1 MLPES
6 FPARGE
12 HLSQQ
17 WPLLE
22 SLDLS
27 SFEPGKTLT
36 SAVVA
41 ELTSGAKQLVNTHIE
56 EDVTI
61 SAEENLKRVL
71 KCAKIL
77 QFAFELEQYQ
87 AEEVEQDLERK
98 VDALAN
104 DLQEAENDCEELR
117 MQVRNQRQRLRFPP
131 RGLFSSAALTPGHL
145 SLPLSL
151 SLLSFRRS
159 PGTERRTWPPRTRR
173 SSWF

>member
-56 EDVTI
+56 EDVTV

-87 AEEVEQDLERK
+87 ARRWSRTSRGRWTP
-98 VDALAN
+98 
-104 DLQEAENDCEELR
+104 LR
-117 MQVRNQRQRLRFPP
+117 MTCKRP
-131 RGLFSSAALTPGHL
+131 RTTARSSAC
-145 SLPLSL
+145 
-151 SLLSFRRS
+151 R
-159 PGTERRTWPPRTRR
+159 
-173 SSWF
+173 